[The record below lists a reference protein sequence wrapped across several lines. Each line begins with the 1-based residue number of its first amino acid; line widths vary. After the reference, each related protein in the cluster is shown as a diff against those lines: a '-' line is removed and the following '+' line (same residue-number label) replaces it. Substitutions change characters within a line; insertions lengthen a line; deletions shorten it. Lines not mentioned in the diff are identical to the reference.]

1 MITDNTL
8 MKRRLALIKDEP
20 IFRQQ
25 SGGLQKMGDTWA
37 SQEAN
42 ITIKSAL
49 RNIDLIVWDESENL
63 LRNFAQDLD
72 FAPHFTQAFLTQIA
86 DKGRDVNLEFQLPSM
101 VAAFTVVRICA
112 GGKEVRKKHNGLL
125 KAIINSQKQP
135 TYRYDYFNQW
145 CVFFDQNKYDPATGE
160 ETIYRRGDPM
170 DRAKDTE
177 DAKAE
182 ARIEE
187 LLGQILEA
195 TRGWNTKD
203 AFEDYWEQWTE
214 LWVYLLKQEEM
225 TEKVSQKHP
234 GSRANNTSINIT
246 LVCNV
251 AGLMKRHLEKSLKQA
266 SLPDTSFA
274 DLIEEAWKA
283 DTRRKEVS
291 KITEIEEQ
299 ANQING
305 WLAMN
310 VK

>member
-1 MITDNTL
+1 M
-8 MKRRLALIKDEP
+8 IKDDNNRRKTLRKEEP

-25 SGGLQKMGDTWA
+25 SP
-37 SQEAN
+37 
-42 ITIKSAL
+42 AL
-49 RNIDLIVWDESENL
+49 RIIGGAAAEQTFDFGIKPNLRDLDLLVWDESERYL
-63 LRNFAQDLD
+63 HRFAEDLDEAPSIVQDLLSETAD
-72 FAPHFTQAFLTQIA
+72 AGSHIGMEFTLPPLVLAFV
-86 DKGRDVNLEFQLPSM
+86 K
-101 VAAFTVVRICA
+101 VRIFA
-112 GGKEVRKKHNGLL
+112 GGDDVYKKHYHLL
-125 KAIINSQKQP
+125 CAIESSQRMNRQTKP
-135 TYRYDYFNQW
+135 L
-145 CVFFDQNKYDPATGE
+145 FDKFCKFLMLNKKDSATGE

-170 DRAKDTE
+170 ERLKDTE
-177 DAKAE
+177 EEKANAKAT
-182 ARIEE
+182 A

-195 TRGWNTKD
+195 TRGWNRKD
-203 AFEDYWEQWTE
+203 AFGDYWEQWTE

-225 TEKVSQKHP
+225 VEKISQKHP

-251 AGLMKRHLEKSLKQA
+251 AGLMKRHLEKSLKRA

-299 ANQING
+299 VNQING